1 MALEKVISEDKIEI
15 VGDYKA
21 VQVRTCTKVL
31 EDGVEL
37 SSGYHRHVVTAG
49 QDYSNESAEVQ
60 AICAVVHTAEV
71 VAAYQATQTVVEPE
85 AEEEPVADEEPVV

>member
-15 VGDYKA
+15 VGEFRA

-37 SSGYHRHVVTAG
+37 SSGYHRHVITAG
-49 QDYSNESAEVQ
+49 DDYSNESAEVQ
-60 AICAVVHTAEV
+60 AICAAVHTDAV
-71 VAAYQATQTVVEPE
+71 VTAYEASLETV
-85 AEEEPVADEEPVV
+85 EE

>member
-37 SSGYHRHVVTAG
+37 SSGYHRHVVMAG
-49 QDYSNESAEVQ
+49 DDYSNESAEVQ
-60 AICAVVHTAEV
+60 AICAAVHTDAV
-71 VAAYQATQTVVEPE
+71 VAAYEASLETV
-85 AEEEPVADEEPVV
+85 EE

>member
-1 MALEKVISEDKIEI
+1 MALEKVITEDKIEI

-37 SSGYHRHVVTAG
+37 SSGYHRHVITAG
-49 QDYSNESAEVQ
+49 DDYSNESAEVQ
-60 AICAVVHTAEV
+60 AICASVHTDAV
-71 VAAYQATQTVVEPE
+71 VAAYEASLETV
-85 AEEEPVADEEPVV
+85 EE

>member
-15 VGDYKA
+15 VGDYKT
-21 VQVRTCTKVL
+21 VHVRTCTKVL

-37 SSGYHRHVVTAG
+37 SSGYHRHVGVAG

-60 AICAVVHTAEV
+60 AICAAVHTDAGIGACNALLE
-71 VAAYQATQTVVEPE
+71 TGE
-85 AEEEPVADEEPVV
+85 

>member
-1 MALEKVISEDKIEI
+1 MALEKVITEDKIEI

-37 SSGYHRHVVTAG
+37 SAGYHRHVVTAG

-60 AICAVVHTAEV
+60 AICAAVHTPEI
-71 VAAYQATQTVVEPE
+71 VAAYE
-85 AEEEPVADEEPVV
+85 ASLESAGV

>member
-1 MALEKVISEDKIEI
+1 MALSKVITEDKIEI

-21 VQVRTCTKVL
+21 VQVRTCTKVM

-49 QDYSNESAEVQ
+49 DDYSNESAEVQ
-60 AICAVVHTAEV
+60 AICAVVHTDAV
-71 VAAYQATQTVVEPE
+71 IAAYTASLESGV
-85 AEEEPVADEEPVV
+85 

>member
-1 MALEKVISEDKIEI
+1 MSLEKVISEDKIEI
-15 VGDYKA
+15 VGDYKH

-49 QDYSNESAEVQ
+49 DDYSNESAEVQ
-60 AICAVVHTAEV
+60 AICAAVHTDAV
-71 VAAYQATQTVVEPE
+71 IAAYNAQLE
-85 AEEEPVADEEPVV
+85 AGE

>member
-15 VGDYKA
+15 VGDYKT
-21 VQVRTCTKVL
+21 VQIRTCTKVL

-37 SSGYHRHVVTAG
+37 SSGYHRHVVVAG

-60 AICAVVHTAEV
+60 AICAAVHTDAV
-71 VAAYQATQTVVEPE
+71 KIAYAASLESGV
-85 AEEEPVADEEPVV
+85 

>member
-15 VGDYKA
+15 VGEFKA

-37 SSGYHRHVVTAG
+37 SSGYHRHVISAG
-49 QDYSNESAEVQ
+49 DDYSNESAEVQ
-60 AICAVVHTAEV
+60 AICAAVHTDDV
-71 VAAYQATQTVVEPE
+71 KAAYAASQTEGV
-85 AEEEPVADEEPVV
+85 

>member
-1 MALEKVISEDKIEI
+1 MALEKVITEDKIEI

-37 SSGYHRHVVTAG
+37 SAGYHRHVITAG
-49 QDYSNESAEVQ
+49 DDYSNESAEVQ
-60 AICAVVHTAEV
+60 AICAAVHTDAV
-71 VAAYQATQTVVEPE
+71 LSLIHI
-85 AEEEPVADEEPVV
+85 

>member
-15 VGDYKA
+15 VGEFKA

-37 SSGYHRHVVTAG
+37 SSGYHRHVVVAG

-60 AICAVVHTAEV
+60 AICAVMHTDAV
-71 VAAYQATQTVVEPE
+71 VAAYQASLETSI
-85 AEEEPVADEEPVV
+85 

>member
-15 VGDYKA
+15 VGEYKH

-37 SSGYHRHVVTAG
+37 SPTGEPQQLTETT
-49 QDYSNESAEVQ
+49 QPL
-60 AICAVVHTAEV
+60 HTAP
-71 VAAYQATQTVVEPE
+71 ALLHLMQTQK
-85 AEEEPVADEEPVV
+85 AL